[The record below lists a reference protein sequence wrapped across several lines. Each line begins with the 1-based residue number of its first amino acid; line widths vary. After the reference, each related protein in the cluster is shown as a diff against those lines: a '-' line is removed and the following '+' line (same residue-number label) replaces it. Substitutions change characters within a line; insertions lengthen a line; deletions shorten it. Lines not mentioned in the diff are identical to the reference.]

1 MQNVYFKNRKLGGSF
16 LEDLEQFLAKV
27 AASSMHFDNKKRAMA
42 IITKWS
48 DSWTGSKCSITYTF
62 SNHGAFLRFNQLIGS
77 VWSHVFVFHI
87 SSKHSLVMR
96 GPDTDRIRKSHKH
109 KDNPIDRSKLD
120 AVFTAW
126 SMHPEAK
133 PAGNAVEF
141 YLEETPDEVWEVA
154 LQELLT
160 LISL

>member
-1 MQNVYFKNRKLGGSF
+1 MGRQF
-16 LEDLEQFLAKV
+16 LEGLEQFLAKV
-27 AASSMHFDNKKRAMA
+27 VTSSMHLANKKRA
-42 IITKWS
+42 ITILTKWS
-48 DSWTGSKCSITYTF
+48 NSWIGPKCSITYTF

-77 VWSHVFVFHI
+77 VWSHVFIFHI
-87 SSKHSLVMR
+87 SNKHSLVMR

-133 PAGNAVEF
+133 SAGNAVEF
-141 YLEETPDEVWEVA
+141 YLEETPDEVWEVV